1 MKNLKIWSLALALL
15 VAMVGCEKPA
25 SEQQDEKPVI
35 DAPFKAVSTD
45 KLPELIVGSWQ
56 LVEYAGQPAE
66 FDVYIEFTADAFDL
80 YERIYGYEY
89 LYNTGTY
96 TLSGDKLTGVYA
108 NGDNWN
114 NEYTIKIAE
123 KPLRLRLIEANGAYA
138 EYLAEEIPAHIKAV
152 KPETPET
159 PETPDTPENPENP
172 ENPEQTSTRAYSYFL

>member
-25 SEQQDEKPVI
+25 NEQQDEKPVI
-35 DAPFKAVSTD
+35 DAPFKEVSTA
-45 KLPELIVGSWQ
+45 KLAEMIVGSWQ

-80 YERIYGYEY
+80 YERVYGYEY

-96 TLSGDKLTGVYA
+96 ELVGDSLTGAYR
-108 NGDNWN
+108 NGDSWN

-123 KPLRLRLIEANGAYA
+123 NPLRLRLIESNGAYA
-138 EYLAEEIPAHIKAV
+138 EYLAGEIPAHIKAV

-159 PETPDTPENPENP
+159 PETPDTPENPDT
-172 ENPEQTSTRAYSYFL
+172 PEQTSTRAYSYFL